1 MENELKSKALPL
13 KKSNKNVFL
22 YGSIILGLTALIS
35 YFTIYKSMQGE
46 YTINSGEAFL
56 LMLVALAIGE
66 IISIKTKAL
75 IPSIFVTAALFILG
89 FWTIFPKDILT
100 IAGVGPALPGL
111 FVMIMVTHLGTML
124 DKDEL
129 IAQWK
134 TVVLTLAG
142 MAGICITLMTVGKL
156 LVGTQIAATATPPLT
171 GGLVSAIIMQGAVK
185 GDEYLVVIAMAMYV
199 LQGFVG
205 FPLINTCLK
214 IEGRNVL
221 KKFRAGTLDLSE
233 YNLDSGKTT
242 EKKNQNSEFFQI
254 HLKNFKQTTSFY

>member
-1 MENELKSKALPL
+1 MENELRTKVLENE
-13 KKSNKNVFL
+13 KSNKNGLL
-22 YGSIILGLTALIS
+22 YGVIILGLALLIG
-35 YFTIYKSMQGE
+35 YFTIYKSLLGE

-75 IPSIFVTAALFILG
+75 IPSIFVTAALFIVG

-134 TVVLTLAG
+134 TVVVTLAG
-142 MAGICITLMTVGKL
+142 MAGICVILMTLGRL
-156 LVGTQIAATATPPLT
+156 LVGTEIAATATPPLT

-185 GDEYLVVIAMAMYV
+185 GNDYLVVIAMAMYV

-214 IEGRNVL
+214 L
-221 KKFRAGTLDLSE
+221 KDAISLN
-233 YNLDSGKTT
+233 NLDQD
-242 EKKNQNSEFFQI
+242 NLI
-254 HLKNFKQTTSFY
+254 